1 MGVRLRFFGVAR
13 ALAFSLSTCGTAPAT
28 QGPSGDGGAP
38 HGPLIDPRLIAP
50 DAGERPATT
59 DAGEPTRDPVNGL
72 RIYQIMV
79 EAFQDGDP
87 ARGFGTGYG
96 SSVHLGDL
104 KGVTR
109 ALPYIA
115 SLGVNAIWLTPIF
128 DSEGSSALDATGYF
142 ARNYFAIDPH
152 FGTFDDA
159 RELVDAAH
167 ALGLYV
173 FFDGVFGH
181 HKSGVR
187 AAPSGALPLGRDN
200 PVSYPGSLPFYKE
213 VATYWIDALE
223 IDGWRLDQAY
233 QVPPEA
239 WREIRTAV
247 EAKCAE
253 RRAAAKRWGTLGYMV
268 AEVWKGAR
276 EIARAAYGTRDAP
289 ALLSAFDFPLRDAL
303 VEVLATL
310 EDGTRGKPAS
320 ALNAALAEAAAT
332 YPAHARPN
340 LMLTNHDTVR
350 FGDLIQRAGFGGKE
364 TSDYWKRHKA
374 AFSFLAAHTGPIT
387 IYYGDEI
394 GDEVPDFA
402 AQVSGNCVRRG
413 LCDDHVSR
421 TSGQVSGFDAR
432 QTDLKDA
439 LSALLRLRDAHPAL
453 AHGARTNLVATDT
466 VFADLKSFAGERI
479 VYALNVATA
488 PTSIQF
494 SRAPGSRA
502 RLRDL
507 IDGTVFIGADNRITV
522 SLDALGFRLLR
533 VE

>member
-1 MGVRLRFFGVAR
+1 
-13 ALAFSLSTCGTAPAT
+13 
-28 QGPSGDGGAP
+28 
-38 HGPLIDPRLIAP
+38 
-50 DAGERPATT
+50 
-59 DAGEPTRDPVNGL
+59 
-72 RIYQIMV
+72 MV

-96 SSVHLGDL
+96 SSTHLGDL

-128 DSEGSSALDATGYF
+128 DSEGSGALDATGYF

-152 FGTFDDA
+152 FGTLDDA
-159 RELVDAAH
+159 RELVDKAH

-187 AAPSGALPLGRDN
+187 RAPSGALPEGRDN
-200 PVSYPGSLPFYKE
+200 PVSYPGSLTFYKE
-213 VATYWIDALE
+213 VATHWIDALE

-239 WREIRTAV
+239 WREIRAAV

-253 RRAAAKRWGTLGYMV
+253 RRAAGKRWGTLGYMV
-268 AEVWKGAR
+268 AEVWKGAA
-276 EIARAAYGTRDAP
+276 EIARAAYGTAAAP
-289 ALLSAFDFPLRDAL
+289 ALASAFDFPVRDTL

-310 EDGTRGKPAS
+310 EDGTSGKPAS
-320 ALNAALAEAAAT
+320 ALNAVLAERANT

-340 LMLTNHDTVR
+340 LMLTNHDMVR
-350 FGDLIQRAGFGGKE
+350 FGDLIQRAGMGGKE
-364 TSDYWKRHKA
+364 TPAYWQRHKA
-374 AFSFLAAHTGPIT
+374 AFGFLAAHTGPIT

-402 AQVSGNCVRRG
+402 TKVSGNCVRRG

-421 TSGQVSGFDAR
+421 TNGQVSGFDAR
-432 QTDLKDA
+432 QTDLKDTLA
-439 LSALLRLRDAHPAL
+439 KLLRLRDAHAAL
-453 AHGARTNLVATDT
+453 SHGTRANLVATDV
-466 VFADLKSFAGERI
+466 VFADLKTLGTERI
-479 VYALNVATA
+479 VFALNVSATA
-488 PTSIQF
+488 TSIQL
-494 SRAPGSRA
+494 SRTNIGGA

-507 IDGTVFIGADNRITV
+507 VDGAVFIGADDRVTV
-522 SLDALGFRLLR
+522 ALDGLGYRFLA